1 MTELRRYMVPG
12 VLVLLLVLALHTMTL
27 ASGMPEGLAVEPLEI
42 VTAGGERHVF
52 AAHLADTPEAR
63 ARGLMYVTRLD
74 ADRGM
79 LFDFDT
85 SQVIHM
91 WMKNT
96 PLSLDM
102 LFITEEGIIA
112 RIAARTRPFST
123 ETISS
128 GVAVRAVLEING
140 GLSAQLGIAP
150 GDRVEH
156 RIFGAH

>member
-1 MTELRRYMVPG
+1 MRRYMVPG
-12 VLVLLLVLALHTMTL
+12 ICVLLLVLVLHTMTL
-27 ASGMPEGLAVEPLEI
+27 ASGMPAGLAVEPLEI
-42 VTAGGERHVF
+42 LTASGERHAF
-52 AAHLADTPEAR
+52 SAHLADTPESR

-79 LFDFDT
+79 LFDFET

-102 LFITEEGIIA
+102 LFITDEGIIA

-123 ETISS
+123 EIISS
-128 GVAVRAVLEING
+128 GGAVRAVLEVNG
-140 GLSAQLGIAP
+140 GLAQELGIAP